1 MVYEN
6 RLTAINQLLK
16 HCRKAPFY
24 RERLPAK
31 PLNSFGEFKKI
42 PLTTK
47 EDLRQCSP
55 FDIVCVPHE
64 KLYQYHESFGTT
76 GRPIST
82 WVTKEDIRLH
92 AKNINSG
99 GLRFTQSDI
108 VLIRFPYA
116 ISAIAHNL
124 HFAAQSKGACVI
136 PASSRTTVTP
146 FTRVIDLMQK
156 LKVTVLAGLPQQAL
170 LLAETAE
177 IMGLEPTKDFPNLR
191 ALFTAGEAL
200 TLGKRKLLEGIWGVP
215 ITDNFGMTEIGSG
228 ATSCQ
233 YGKHHIAEDQCIFE
247 ILNDDLSAEVEPGQ
261 IGNLVITTLKKQ
273 AAPVIRYVT
282 GDRARIAPE
291 KCHCGQEHSFEH
303 HGRSSEIIKLGSR
316 ILDCWDL
323 AEIVSH
329 FPCRRFW
336 VVGPNNGGLKFVVEE
351 EKIGDNVSTD
361 LIDNLTE
368 KYGLNLEIEIVPKGT
383 LYDRNELFKIAE
395 VGKPRYIYT
404 AEELEQKAYLKPAK
418 L

>member
-1 MVYEN
+1 MVHEN
-6 RLTAINQLLK
+6 RLTAINQFIE

-24 RERLPAK
+24 RERLPDE
-31 PLNSFGEFKKI
+31 LLSSIHEFKKI

-47 EDLRQCSP
+47 EDLREISP
-55 FDIVCVPHE
+55 FDLVCVPHK

-76 GRPIST
+76 GTPIST

-99 GLRFTQSDI
+99 GLKFTQNDI

-116 ISAIAHNL
+116 ISSIAHNL

-136 PASSRTTVTP
+136 PASSRTTITP

-170 LLAETAE
+170 LIAETAE
-177 IMGLEPTKDFPNLR
+177 IMGLEPSKDFPNLR
-191 ALFTAGEAL
+191 AIFTAGEAL
-200 TLGKRKLLEGIWGVP
+200 TTGKRKLLEGIWGVP

-228 ATSCQ
+228 AISCQ
-233 YGKHHIAEDQCIFE
+233 FGRHHIPGDECIFE
-247 ILNDDLSAEVEPGQ
+247 ILDNQLIKEVESGQ

-273 AAPVIRYVT
+273 AAPIIRYVT
-282 GDRARIAPE
+282 GDRARILPG
-291 KCHCGQEHSFEH
+291 KCTCGEEYSFEH

-323 AEIVSH
+323 TEIVSS
-329 FPCRRFW
+329 FPCQRFW
-336 VVGPNNGGLKFVVEE
+336 VAGPNAEGLKFVVEE
-351 EKIGDNVSTD
+351 EKSGNSVSTD
-361 LIDNLTE
+361 LINNLE
-368 KYGLNLEIEIVPKGT
+368 ERYKLKLEIEIVPKGT
-383 LYDRNELFKIAE
+383 LYDRKELFEVAE

-404 AEELEQKAYLKPAK
+404 AEELEQKTYLKPVK
-418 L
+418 I